1 MSRRA
6 PKQPNRTNPGNPL
19 LSGSDVYWASA
30 GYNQRLFLM
39 FRQQIIDLALTRF
52 RWVGLPPT
60 CDPRY
65 LEWTLLF
72 QGCATIAHPK
82 SDPGRWYSTQVAYDS
97 PLNVYDNP
105 TSWHSIGNNGWRFS
119 ANVHSG
125 AIVWDNL
132 LRVPVTDWLDIY
144 ARELVDIMRTK
155 QMNRMHQ
162 KVPYILKG
170 DQSKA
175 FDMTNLYKQ
184 IAGGEPAV
192 LATNGIDAISMDVL
206 KTDVPY
212 LGAEL
217 QAEWQNIWNAVY
229 TTLGINNLPFK
240 AERQIEDEV
249 RSMTM
254 PTTLMALNPLQAR
267 RQALSRLR
275 HIAPDV
281 FGDAQV
287 VWNDDNESQN
297 FRYEHNE
304 MARIEHKED
313 SDESDSDFM
322 A

>member
-1 MSRRA
+1 MMARRA
-6 PKQPNRTNPGNPL
+6 PKQPNPLMRGN
-19 LSGSDVYWASA
+19 DIYWASA
-30 GYNQRLFLM
+30 SYNQRLFIM

-52 RWVGLPPT
+52 RWVNLPPT
-60 CDPRY
+60 CDSRY

-82 SDPGRWYSTQVAYDS
+82 SDPNRWYSTQVAYDS

-105 TSWHSIGNNGWRFS
+105 TRWKSIGNNGWRFG
-119 ANVHSG
+119 ANIHSG
-125 AIVWDNL
+125 AIVWDNM
-132 LRVPVTDWLDIY
+132 LRMPINDWIDIY
-144 ARELVDIMRTK
+144 ARELVDVMRTK

-162 KVPYILKG
+162 KIPYILKG

-192 LATNGIDAISMDVL
+192 LTTNGIDAISVDVL

-217 QAEWQNIWNAVY
+217 QTEWENIWNAIY
-229 TTLGINNLPFK
+229 TMLGIDNLPFK
-240 AERQIEDEV
+240 SERQIEAEV
-249 RSMTM
+249 KSMTM
-254 PTTLMALNPLQAR
+254 PTTLMALNPLQSR
-267 RQALSRLR
+267 RQALRKLR

-281 FGDAQV
+281 FNETQV
-287 VWNDDNESQN
+287 VWNDDNESEN
-297 FRYEHNE
+297 YRFEHNV
-304 MARIEHKED
+304 MAQIEHLDGKGGD
-313 SDESDSDFM
+313 DESDTDIM